1 MLTFIGAGSV
11 EFTRDLLYDILSM
24 DELANARIKLHDID
38 PDRLET
44 AVAIAARMA
53 AQVGAAPTV
62 SAHPDLFDA
71 VEGADFCINAIA
83 VGGHAATLVD
93 FDVPEQYGLRQTIA
107 DTLGVGGI
115 FRALRT
121 FPALDRIAEAMAAG
135 CPDAWLL
142 NYTNPMAM
150 NISYLAA
157 AHPRLKAIGLCH
169 SVYWTVHDLCEVLGV
184 PLEGTRYRAAGVNHQ
199 AWLLDWEHDGDS
211 LYPTLDAAI
220 ERDPDGLG
228 RRVRV
233 DMYRR
238 IGLYPTETSEHSS
251 EYVPWYLHHD
261 SEIERLRIPIGD
273 YRGISAG
280 NLAQYAA
287 TKETLA
293 GDQDLEVADATEY
306 APQVIHSLWTDTPR
320 VDPRQRPQ
328 YRADHRP
335 AVGSLRRGSRGARRH
350 RRAAGPRRRAAA
362 RLCRAQPV
370 VPQRRRPHRAG
381 GGAAGPAAGAAGR
394 DGRPERRGDP
404 AAGRHVVDGRRD
416 DRGARRSAAEVA
428 ERVDVHMRRRRAVVG
443 FALAAIALPAIWI
456 HIATAE
462 AQSCAQ
468 SGGNVDPSCRSR
480 RATVSSRRPSV
491 TRRCV
496 PETTGRCRGGRGQRR
511 TRASS
516 PRSASPRQHVNVR
529 SIDLTW
535 RQIQPRPNAP
545 LDLDATG
552 TAEGMPFASLRRAAR
567 ASLGRTGCGCSQPES
582 HGRRRG

>member
-1 MLTFIGAGSV
+1 IGAGSV
-11 EFTRDLLYDILSM
+11 EFTRDLLFDILSM
-24 DELANARIKLHDID
+24 DDLANARIKLHVID
-38 PDRLET
+38 ADRLET
-44 AVAIAARMA
+44 AVAIAARIA

-83 VGGHAATLVD
+83 VGGHPATLVD

-121 FPALDRIAEAMAAG
+121 FPVLDRIAEAMAAG

-157 AHPRLKAIGLCH
+157 AHPGLKALGLCH

-261 SEIERLRIPIGD
+261 SEIERLRIPVGD

-287 TKETLA
+287 TKEALA
-293 GDQDLEVADATEY
+293 GDQDLEGADATEY

-320 VDPRQRPQ
+320 VIHGNVANAGLITDLPAGLCVEVPVALDGTGVQPVHVGALPPVCAALNRSFLNVVELTAQAAVRQDPQLVRQ
-328 YRADHRP
+328 
-335 AVGSLRRGSRGARRH
+335 AVMVD
-350 RRAAGPRRRAAA
+350 PNAAA
-362 RLCRAQPV
+362 TLRLDDMWSMVDAMIDA
-370 VPQRRRPHRAG
+370 H
-381 GGAAGPAAGAAGR
+381 
-394 DGRPERRGDP
+394 GD
-404 AAGRHVVDGRRD
+404 R
-416 DRGARRSAAEVA
+416 
-428 ERVDVHMRRRRAVVG
+428 
-443 FALAAIALPAIWI
+443 LPKWL
-456 HIATAE
+456 
-462 AQSCAQ
+462 
-468 SGGNVDPSCRSR
+468 SGS
-480 RATVSSRRPSV
+480 
-491 TRRCV
+491 
-496 PETTGRCRGGRGQRR
+496 TG
-511 TRASS
+511 
-516 PRSASPRQHVNVR
+516 
-529 SIDLTW
+529 
-535 RQIQPRPNAP
+535 
-545 LDLDATG
+545 
-552 TAEGMPFASLRRAAR
+552 
-567 ASLGRTGCGCSQPES
+567 
-582 HGRRRG
+582 